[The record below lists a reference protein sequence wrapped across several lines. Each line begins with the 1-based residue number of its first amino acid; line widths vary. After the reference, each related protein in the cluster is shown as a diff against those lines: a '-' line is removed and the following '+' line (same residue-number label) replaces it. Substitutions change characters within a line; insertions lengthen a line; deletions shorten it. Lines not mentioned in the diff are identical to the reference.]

1 MLLRR
6 VKIVDQFA
14 QQNRNSAFFENV
26 SLGLMGV
33 IQFHIFRVM
42 LLFRKHLLEQG
53 EAGKEVINILNL
65 YHELTGYQ
73 AISGAQAQKKKDI
86 QAHQIYKSVIT
97 PVGVFIKYI
106 F

>member
-1 MLLRR
+1 MTNLRN
-6 VKIVDQFA
+6 KIVIRLFSKT
-14 QQNRNSAFFENV
+14 SALV
-26 SLGLMGV
+26 SWS
-33 IQFHIFRVM
+33 QFHIFRVM